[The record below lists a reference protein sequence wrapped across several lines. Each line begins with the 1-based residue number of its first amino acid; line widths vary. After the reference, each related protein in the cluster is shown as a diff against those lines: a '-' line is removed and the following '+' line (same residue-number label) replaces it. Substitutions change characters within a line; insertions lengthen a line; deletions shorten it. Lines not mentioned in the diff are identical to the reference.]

1 MQPRQ
6 AADMSR
12 ATAFGR
18 DVDTEELATMT
29 PSPDAPVC
37 PTCQAQLALSA
48 NGLTT
53 FWSCP
58 NGHGAACTVTAAYSH
73 IDGDEIRKLW
83 HASENAPAGS
93 RHCPM
98 CGGTMAEVA
107 AGADTAPGPID
118 VCRADELF
126 WLDAG
131 ELDQLPETTP
141 AAPPTPEEERNLAA
155 IRQTF
160 DEGLEQSMRAREG
173 HLDHL
178 VDRLTGRHPAFTPVI
193 RHGLEDTG
201 AGDRVA

>member
-1 MQPRQ
+1 
-6 AADMSR
+6 MSR
-12 ATAFGR
+12 ATASGR
-18 DVDTEELATMT
+18 DVDSEELTTMT

-37 PTCQAQLALSA
+37 PACQAPLALSA
-48 NGLTT
+48 NGLTA

-58 NGHGAACTVTAAYSH
+58 NSHGAACTVTAAYSH

-93 RHCPM
+93 KPCPM
-98 CGGTMAEVA
+98 CGGTMAEVP
-107 AGADTAPGPID
+107 AGPDTAPAPVD

-131 ELDQLPETTP
+131 ELDQLPQPTP
-141 AAPPTPEEERNLAA
+141 EAPATPEEERNLAA

-160 DEGLEQSMRAREG
+160 DEGLDQSMRAHEG
-173 HLDHL
+173 HVDRF
-178 VDRLTGRHPAFTPVI
+178 VDRLTGRHPAFTPMI
-193 RHGLEDTG
+193 RHGLDDAG